1 MASVEYLIKQFL
13 TPDKKDLDLSNQ
25 NLSDKGVIQLA
36 GSKQLKRLTK
46 LRLPNNNIGDE
57 GAIVIADSEIF
68 KNLVELD
75 FYGNVISDEGVK
87 AIASSPYMAKLKK

>member
-25 NLSDKGVIQLA
+25 NLRDKGVIQLA

-68 KNLVELD
+68 KN
-75 FYGNVISDEGVK
+75 
-87 AIASSPYMAKLKK
+87 